1 MSVRS
6 RDRHCICRGNDIQ
19 WRSQGSPGF
28 SDPDTAVRIILL
40 EHSNDAFQLGQ
51 EPSGWNGLYLLSCSY
66 HYVPRRIS
74 GRWMQ
79 TRSLECVCI
88 HYSPYSDW
96 NCGRHGTQISGKK
109 AIVELNSCRTFQ
121 ERSTITGVC
130 KMARHSATVEF
141 TKTPKQGGSTA
152 RMKTSLY
159 VDMKNVQLVK
169 SAIKAKYPNDKIVFI
184 NVRWD

>member
-74 GRWMQ
+74 GGGCKPVAWSVFAFIILLIL
-79 TRSLECVCI
+79 T
-88 HYSPYSDW
+88 
-96 NCGRHGTQISGKK
+96 G
-109 AIVELNSCRTFQ
+109 IVAGMVRKYR
-121 ERSTITGVC
+121 ER
-130 KMARHSATVEF
+130 
-141 TKTPKQGGSTA
+141 KQ
-152 RMKTSLY
+152 
-159 VDMKNVQLVK
+159 
-169 SAIKAKYPNDKIVFI
+169 
-184 NVRWD
+184 